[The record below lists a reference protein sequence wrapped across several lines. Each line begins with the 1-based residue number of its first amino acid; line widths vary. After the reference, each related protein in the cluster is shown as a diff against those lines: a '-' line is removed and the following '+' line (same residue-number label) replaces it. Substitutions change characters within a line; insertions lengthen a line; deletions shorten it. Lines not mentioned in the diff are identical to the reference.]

1 MQPAVR
7 PVTIRERMRRIW
19 VGVARSHAAI
29 MHHPP
34 TRPSTWRALPT
45 ALIVV
50 AALALGAITARADS
64 PGPSQASAA
73 AQR

>member
-1 MQPAVR
+1 
-7 PVTIRERMRRIW
+7 
-19 VGVARSHAAI
+19 

-34 TRPSTWRALPT
+34 NRPTTWRALPT

-50 AALALGAITARADS
+50 AALALGAVTARADTPAS
-64 PGPSQASAA
+64 AQQSAA

>member
-1 MQPAVR
+1 
-7 PVTIRERMRRIW
+7 
-19 VGVARSHAAI
+19 

-34 TRPSTWRALPT
+34 TRPTTWRALPT

-50 AALALGAITARADS
+50 AALALGAVTARADS
-64 PGPSQASAA
+64 PARSQAGAA